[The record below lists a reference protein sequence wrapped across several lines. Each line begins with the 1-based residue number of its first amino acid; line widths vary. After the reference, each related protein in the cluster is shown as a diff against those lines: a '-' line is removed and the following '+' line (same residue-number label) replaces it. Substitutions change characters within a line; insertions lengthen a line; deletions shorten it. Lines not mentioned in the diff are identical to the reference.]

1 VGVGSGG
8 GVGVGSG
15 GGVGV
20 GSGGGVGVGSGGGVG
35 VGCCVSSGTRGIAAT
50 SGSMVC
56 PRKSSSTSA

>member
-1 VGVGSGG
+1 M
-8 GVGVGSG
+8 
-15 GGVGV
+15 GV